1 MTIAVFDKDKKN
13 NIRQS
18 NFLIEARYKLTTQE
32 FRIVSIIKSMVSQ
45 GDEDFKEYRINLKDI
60 AKIIEVT
67 GDSLIPDLKKAT
79 NGLLRK
85 PLVIYHNGATIQMNW
100 ISSYKHIKGN
110 TFIQIR
116 LDPELKPYL
125 LQIKSHYTDFEL
137 KELLSL
143 KSFYSYRI
151 YELMKQYHPII
162 PKRSFDLE
170 ELKEILGC
178 QDSYPSYSNFRD
190 KVLEPAVL
198 EINNNK
204 QLKISLGF
212 EQDKVGKKVKGIT
225 FFIYERNIASEKV
238 IVGKK
243 TKGLDSQSG
252 DKGSEEGSKKKFFIS
267 SLEDAKKYF
276 EEKNYKSDYKKWW
289 LQKGIKEK
297 PKFRAASAEVWEINH
312 AEMFPEKHKITL
324 NEGNSVSIAEDKE
337 LKALFVSLKH
347 NLHHYGNLTDYYNYF
362 GDLVRN
368 GDKFKIS
375 AKNAKAADYQE
386 ILKSLNIELQINS

>member
-110 TFIQIR
+110 TFVQIR

-151 YELMKQYHPII
+151 YELMKQYHPSI
-162 PKRSFDLE
+162 PKRSFVLE

-178 QDSYPSYSNFRD
+178 QDSYPSYSNFRE

-198 EINNNK
+198 EINSNK
-204 QLKISLGF
+204 QLKLSLRF
-212 EQDKVGKKVKGIT
+212 EADKLGKKVNGIT
-225 FFIYERNIASEKV
+225 FFIYERNTDSEKV
-238 IVGKK
+238 IVGNQS
-243 TKGLDSQSG
+243 KGLDAPAEG
-252 DKGSEEGSKKKFFIS
+252 EDKKIDSV
-267 SLEDAKKYF
+267 EDAKKHF
-276 EEKNYKSDYKKWW
+276 EDKNYKSDYKKWW

-297 PKFRAASAEVWEINH
+297 TKFREASAEVWELNH
-312 AEMFPEKHKITL
+312 AEMFPEKHKTTL
-324 NEGNSVSIAEDKE
+324 NDGNSASIVTQTESKE
-337 LKALFVSLKH
+337 LAQKKSNLRVKLNLMDHRHAELYFDFNSLEETKSG
-347 NLHHYGNLTDYYNYF
+347 Y
-362 GDLVRN
+362 
-368 GDKFKIS
+368 KIS
-375 AKNAKAADYQE
+375 ARSPKAADYKE
-386 ILKSLNIELQINS
+386 ILDGLNIELQLNS